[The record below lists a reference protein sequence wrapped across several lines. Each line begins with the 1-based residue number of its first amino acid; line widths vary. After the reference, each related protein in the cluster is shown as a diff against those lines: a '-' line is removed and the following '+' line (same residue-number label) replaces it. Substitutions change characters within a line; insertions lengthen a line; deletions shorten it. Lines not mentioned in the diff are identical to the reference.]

1 MSQTEA
7 DFTAIKQRQQKMWA
21 CGDFSA
27 VATQHVIVGE
37 LLLERLD
44 PSSED
49 LVLDVACGSGNAA
62 LASARRGCVVTGIDF
77 VPTLL
82 ERGRE
87 RAQAERL
94 AIEFLE
100 GDAEKLEFPGS
111 TFDIVVS
118 TFGVMFAPNQTRAAD
133 ELLRV
138 CRPGGKIGLTC
149 WTPEGSVGQMN
160 RLRSRYMPLPPG
172 VQPPTRWGTERG
184 LRELFGDRV
193 SDLQIV
199 QRQFRYRHPSPQ
211 AWLDHFRENFGP
223 TRTVWESLDA
233 DQRAQYEKE
242 ALTLVTESNV
252 ATDGTLKF
260 DGDYLEVV
268 AILT

>member
-1 MSQTEA
+1 
-7 DFTAIKQRQQKMWA
+7 
-21 CGDFSA
+21 
-27 VATQHVIVGE
+27 
-37 LLLERLD
+37 
-44 PSSED
+44 
-49 LVLDVACGSGNAA
+49 
-62 LASARRGCVVTGIDF
+62 
-77 VPTLL
+77 
-82 ERGRE
+82 
-87 RAQAERL
+87 
-94 AIEFLE
+94 
-100 GDAEKLEFPGS
+100 
-111 TFDIVVS
+111 
-118 TFGVMFAPNQTRAAD
+118 
-133 ELLRV
+133 
-138 CRPGGKIGLTC
+138 
-149 WTPEGSVGQMN
+149 
-160 RLRSRYMPLPPG
+160 MPLPPG